1 MCKNYLGVITIKWL
15 TRMNISFGSRFNTM
29 YKVKKPIDM
38 WKKKKT
44 PVSKND
50 YPLKCVPKQLSSRLM
65 IDVYASNLTF
75 IFLNPW
81 YTHSSFLSR
90 LVMAAFASVLI
101 VRRIP
106 LCTTYLLQGDCLLYV
121 YVSQTESKWQVK
133 SLSWSGNIKM
143 DTIRLAVKFQTWNVA
158 ISAWSSLQCQN
169 I

>member
-101 VRRIP
+101 KSEEFPYVQ
-106 LCTTYLLQGDCLLYV
+106 LTYSRVTVCCM
-121 YVSQTESKWQVK
+121 SMWVK
-133 SLSWSGNIKM
+133 QNPSGK
-143 DTIRLAVKFQTWNVA
+143 
-158 ISAWSSLQCQN
+158 
-169 I
+169 